1 MVREK
6 NADEVFQNAVW
17 QSTSVDPRRAKQ
29 SGVAPISKDDAKSDA
44 DQGESTSVRMDESR
58 MLTPQQLPS
67 TCECCSPS
75 LLLTPRHESS

>member
-44 DQGESTSVRMDESR
+44 DQGESTSVRM
-58 MLTPQQLPS
+58 
-67 TCECCSPS
+67 
-75 LLLTPRHESS
+75 